1 MSGDSPK
8 RRYNELRRMV
18 DRRLSALVRRSG
30 SHDVRMALKDVLNA
44 GGKRVRSVLLLLS
57 CQAVG
62 GDVRMAIHAAAGVE
76 LMHNFTLVHD
86 DIMDNAPMRRGR
98 PSVHTRWGLSHGV
111 LVGDILL
118 ALAYSCVQ
126 QTKGSKTERLLRLF
140 TQGFLAVCEGQGK
153 DMEFERKNDVRLP
166 DYYRMI
172 EKKTSALLSMAAA
185 MGGVVGNGK
194 EGHVEAL
201 RRFGQHLGRAF
212 QIQDDLLDVVANE
225 TEFGK
230 PVGGD
235 ILEGKKTF
243 LLLKAVEEAGRQ
255 DRAALAKVMRR
266 GNRSGGS
273 RRNTGIVRRI
283 AALYEKLG
291 VTEAAREEVHRAT
304 RQATRA
310 LASLPDNDG
319 TAMLHWL
326 SGMLLRRES

>member
-1 MSGDSPK
+1 
-8 RRYNELRRMV
+8 
-18 DRRLSALVRRSG
+18 
-30 SHDVRMALKDVLNA
+30 
-44 GGKRVRSVLLLLS
+44 
-57 CQAVG
+57 
-62 GDVRMAIHAAAGVE
+62 
-76 LMHNFTLVHD
+76 MHNFTLVHD

-126 QTKGSKTERLLRLF
+126 QTKGANTERLLRLF
-140 TQGFLAVCEGQGK
+140 TQGFLAVCEGQGR
-153 DMEFERKNDVRLP
+153 DMEFERKNDVQLP

-194 EGHVEAL
+194 AGQVEAL
-201 RRFGQHLGRAF
+201 RQFGHHLGRAF
-212 QIQDDLLDVVANE
+212 QVQDDLLDVVANE
-225 TEFGK
+225 AELGK
-230 PVGGD
+230 SVGGD

-243 LLLKAVEEAGRQ
+243 LLLKAMEEAGSR
-255 DRAALAKVMRR
+255 DRATLASVMRR
-266 GNRSGGS
+266 GSGSGRT
-273 RRNTGIVRRI
+273 RRNTGMVRRI
-283 AALYEKLG
+283 TALYEKLG

-319 TAMLHWL
+319 TAMLHWI